1 VRVEINLILLNW
13 NNETEMNKMA
23 SSNEKFSM
31 KDIVRI
37 LLDLY
42 GVVIALALTTSIGL
56 TVAPHGIALS
66 PFELN
71 AQNLATFGTLFITIV
86 PFYHGASVYMLAT
99 YRGNSH
105 STKKGAALVDFF
117 TLSLEGVVFYAM
129 ASSIQ
134 NLDSFIIWF
143 TVLLLIDLVW
153 YGFTYFKAEEPMQS
167 APRWWALINGA
178 TVLALIVLSA
188 VSVEGIVEAYAI
200 LFAVA
205 VIRTVLDYG
214 LSYEYYFPPTKK
226 S

>member
-1 VRVEINLILLNW
+1 MTAV
-13 NNETEMNKMA
+13 
-23 SSNEKFSM
+23 NEKFSM

-42 GVVIALALTTSIGL
+42 GVVIALALTASIGL
-56 TVAPHGIALS
+56 TVAPDGIALS
-66 PFELN
+66 PLELN

-86 PFYHGASVYMLAT
+86 PFYHGASVYMLDS
-99 YRGNSH
+99 YRDHSH

-129 ASSIQ
+129 ATSIR
-134 NLDSFIIWF
+134 NIDSFIIWF

-153 YGFTYFKAEEPMQS
+153 YGFTYFKAEKPTQS
-167 APRWWALINGA
+167 AP
-178 TVLALIVLSA
+178 
-188 VSVEGIVEAYAI
+188 I
-200 LFAVA
+200 LFAVGL
-205 VIRTVLDYG
+205 IRTVLDYG